1 MMAMGQFSSEVSKTG
16 VDPYK
21 LGHWCWMKVGSG
33 DKATW
38 IVMAYQPSGLNS
50 SASVGTTVQEQHEQ
64 YFEAWGDSHPAHT
77 IFFEQ

>member
-1 MMAMGQFSSEVSKTG
+1 
-16 VDPYK
+16 
-21 LGHWCWMKVGSG
+21 MKVGSG